1 MIVFLDACALIYW
14 QEVKEPFYSQFIAT
28 LTKIYEQ
35 HPAAKIAVSRLSQL
49 ECLVKPYKD
58 NNFGLIGNYQEFF
71 NADGLIIVELD
82 AEIMQQAA
90 LLRAS
95 ITALKTP
102 DALQAVSAL
111 SLSDELIFV
120 TNDKGFKQIPRLPIL
135 LLS

>member
-14 QEVKEPFYSQFIAT
+14 QEVKEPFYSQFVAT
-28 LTKIYEQ
+28 LSKIYQQ

-58 NNFGLIGNYQEFF
+58 NNSGLIM
-71 NADGLIIVELD
+71 VELG

-90 LLRAS
+90 LLRAA

-120 TNDKGFKQIPRLPIL
+120 TNDKGFKQIPQLPIL
-135 LLS
+135 LLR

>member
-14 QEVKEPFYSQFIAT
+14 QEVKEPFYSQFVET
-28 LTKIYEQ
+28 LSKIYQQ

-58 NNFGLIGNYQEFF
+58 NNSGLVGNYQEFF
-71 NADGLIIVELD
+71 NADGLIIVELG

-90 LLRAS
+90 LLRAA

-102 DALQAVSAL
+102 DALQAVSAF

-120 TNDKGFKQIPRLPIL
+120 TNDKGFKQIPQLPIL
-135 LLS
+135 LLT

>member
-1 MIVFLDACALIYW
+1 M
-14 QEVKEPFYSQFIAT
+14 
-28 LTKIYEQ
+28 
-35 HPAAKIAVSRLSQL
+35 
-49 ECLVKPYKD
+49 
-58 NNFGLIGNYQEFF
+58 
-71 NADGLIIVELD
+71 ELD

-90 LLRAS
+90 LLRAT

-120 TNDKGFKQIPRLPIL
+120 TNDKGFKQIPQLPIL